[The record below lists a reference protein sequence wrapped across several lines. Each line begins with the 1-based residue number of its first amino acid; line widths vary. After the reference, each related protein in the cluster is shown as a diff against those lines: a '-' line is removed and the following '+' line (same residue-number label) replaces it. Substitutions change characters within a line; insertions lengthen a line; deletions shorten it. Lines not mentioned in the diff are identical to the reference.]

1 MKEARTIV
9 EERRS
14 AVVMG
19 IRGESGRDGV
29 FQWVSGP
36 PTAGKP
42 ATLAYNKNS
51 GGLRNSQVP
60 HSNHQDDMCN
70 SCWYMHVCVTI
81 TAASIVDSNDNW
93 QGVMRYEVIGLQD
106 MCGCDHSQ

>member
-1 MKEARTIV
+1 MHLQHLNPWANQSAEVFCVLQNELMKEARTIV

-14 AVVMG
+14 AVVMS
-19 IRGESGRDGV
+19 IHGESGRDGV

-51 GGLRNSQVP
+51 GGLRKSQVR
-60 HSNHQDDMCN
+60 HSTH
-70 SCWYMHVCVTI
+70 
-81 TAASIVDSNDNW
+81 
-93 QGVMRYEVIGLQD
+93 
-106 MCGCDHSQ
+106 

>member
-1 MKEARTIV
+1 MLLLLNAEHHESCFSLLQNELMKEARTIV

-36 PTAGKP
+36 PTASKP

-60 HSNHQDDMCN
+60 HSNH
-70 SCWYMHVCVTI
+70 
-81 TAASIVDSNDNW
+81 
-93 QGVMRYEVIGLQD
+93 
-106 MCGCDHSQ
+106 

>member
-1 MKEARTIV
+1 MSLLFAAKQTHEYLVLFAAECCFYLLQNELMKEARTIV

-19 IRGESGRDGV
+19 MRGESGRDGV
-29 FQWVSGP
+29 FQWVTGP

-51 GGLRNSQVP
+51 DGLRNSQVP
-60 HSNHQDDMCN
+60 HINH
-70 SCWYMHVCVTI
+70 
-81 TAASIVDSNDNW
+81 
-93 QGVMRYEVIGLQD
+93 
-106 MCGCDHSQ
+106 

>member
-14 AVVMG
+14 AVVTG

-70 SCWYMHVCVTI
+70 SCCIHACVR
-81 TAASIVDSNDNW
+81 DSNSS
-93 QGVMRYEVIGLQD
+93 EH
-106 MCGCDHSQ
+106 C

>member
-1 MKEARTIV
+1 MHGLQAELLKEARTIV

-19 IRGESGRDGV
+19 IRGEAGRDGV
-29 FQWVSGP
+29 FQWVNGP

-51 GGLRNSQVP
+51 GALRSAQVQQSHTSSQGQQV
-60 HSNHQDDMCN
+60 
-70 SCWYMHVCVTI
+70 
-81 TAASIVDSNDNW
+81 
-93 QGVMRYEVIGLQD
+93 
-106 MCGCDHSQ
+106 

>member
-29 FQWVSGP
+29 FQWVTGP

-51 GGLRNSQVP
+51 GGLRNSQVKKEMK
-60 HSNHQDDMCN
+60 SLCF
-70 SCWYMHVCVTI
+70 SAII
-81 TAASIVDSNDNW
+81 TGAS
-93 QGVMRYEVIGLQD
+93 
-106 MCGCDHSQ
+106 

>member
-1 MKEARTIV
+1 MGRRTSLSTGQTKRLSPWANRPEPHDSCFFLLQNELMKEARTIV

-60 HSNHQDDMCN
+60 H
-70 SCWYMHVCVTI
+70 
-81 TAASIVDSNDNW
+81 
-93 QGVMRYEVIGLQD
+93 G
-106 MCGCDHSQ
+106 DHRVPTNCTQLAWC